1 MNPTQLPAW
10 SSLARRTSP
19 ARLPEPGSSAQRQAR
34 DLTFDAAG
42 LRADL
47 SRHWLERDTLP
58 LLLEL
63 AEQAGL
69 PSWRQ
74 RLFDGAAVNTSEQR
88 RAWHT
93 ALRSDADAGVVAA
106 RDRML
111 ALADALRAGSLRG
124 ATGAPIDTVVCCGI
138 GGS

>member
-1 MNPTQLPAW
+1 
-10 SSLARRTSP
+10 
-19 ARLPEPGSSAQRQAR
+19 
-34 DLTFDAAG
+34 AG

-47 SRHWLERDTLP
+47 SRHWLAPDTLP

-63 AEQAGL
+63 AEQAEL
-69 PSWRQ
+69 PAWRQ
-74 RLFDGAAVNTSEQR
+74 RLFDGAVVNPTERR

-111 ALADALRAGSLRG
+111 ALADALRAGTLRG

-138 GGS
+138 GGSDLGPRLVTEALGAPSGATRLH